1 MAYSDIDEISNTLK
15 QVFSDGQKDLTTAE
29 TVVATKNL
37 TVARNIVESELTLR
51 GLSGSNLLLWIRG
64 PEFVHDLACFY
75 TIKDFARDKD
85 KKRADYSS
93 WWAVFDR
100 REELKEDDVVLT
112 SGTIVSGNNSFAEVF
127 NIEDLNID
135 LGI

>member
-1 MAYSDIDEISNTLK
+1 MAYSTLDEISNTLE

-29 TVVATKNL
+29 LIVATKNL

-51 GLSGSNLLLWIRG
+51 GLSGASLLLWIRG
-64 PEFVHDLACFY
+64 SEFVHDLACFY
-75 TIKDFARDKD
+75 TIKDFGRDKD
-85 KKRADYSS
+85 KKRDDYSS

-112 SGTIVSGNNSFAEVF
+112 DGTLVSGNSGFATAF